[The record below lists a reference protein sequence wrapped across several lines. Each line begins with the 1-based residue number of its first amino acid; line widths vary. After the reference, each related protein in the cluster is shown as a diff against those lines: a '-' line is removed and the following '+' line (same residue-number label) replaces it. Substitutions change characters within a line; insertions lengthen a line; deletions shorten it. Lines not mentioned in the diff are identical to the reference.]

1 MDRGTSTHSAEELHY
16 AITIRARGDPTA
28 TILVAEVAPS
38 DDGATKGGVRRG
50 WRRLRLDTP
59 ESPRE
64 RVTCGDRGE
73 KKTDTLKTFLFF
85 SIYSY
90 PKRTYIPF

>member
-1 MDRGTSTHSAEELHY
+1 MDRGMSTHSAEELHY

-85 SIYSY
+85 
-90 PKRTYIPF
+90 